1 MNLDRTQ
8 RGWRQKLVSAAI
20 MAVLFSAGVPAL
32 DRPAFAQEATAA
44 LPGTD
49 FELGNDALP
58 QPLEEIDADRYR
70 QIFKLQ
76 AAGDFRGSDELIA
89 DLSDSSLLGHVL
101 AARYLSP
108 SYRSS
113 PKELADWL
121 KLYSALPDADQ
132 IYSLARRKGASAA
145 ALKKPQGTITRTGT
159 PDEASTE
166 DSAYFLS
173 GLANWRSKRFDEAA
187 TAFTRS
193 AQAKSN
199 SDWDRS
205 AAAFWAARAFLR
217 DQRPELVSKWLREAS
232 KFPRTFYGQLA
243 QRALGIDPDYDWNV
257 SKLTDDEGAMLLRS
271 GSGKRALSLIQVGQ
285 IGAAEKELLL
295 LANEPA
301 GPLDQALLAVS
312 QAAGLPSLALKVGS
326 KSILKGD
333 EFIDA
338 AMYPLPA
345 WAPKAGYTVDRALL
359 FAIMRQESGFN
370 PNAASQ
376 AGAVGL
382 MQLMPDTAKLMT
394 GNAKT
399 NLQDPQASIGIGQ
412 RYILSLLQSDI
423 VKNDLFMLAASY
435 NAGPGSVQKWK
446 SSIHADD
453 DPLLFVE
460 SIPSRETRLFVE
472 RIMAGYWIYQD
483 RLSQNTG
490 SLDAVASGAWPIYDR
505 QDKVA
510 SASH

>member
-1 MNLDRTQ
+1 LAPLAIVTIA
-8 RGWRQKLVSAAI
+8 LFAAI
-20 MAVLFSAGVPAL
+20 PAIERPAL
-32 DRPAFAQEATAA
+32 AQESTAA
-44 LPGTD
+44 LPGND

-58 QPLEEIDADRYR
+58 QPLEEINADRYR

-76 AAGDFRGSDELIA
+76 AAGDFRGADELIA
-89 DLSDSSLLGHVL
+89 DLTDTSLLGHVL
-101 AARYLSP
+101 AARYLSLN
-108 SYRSS
+108 YRSS

-121 KLYSALPDADQ
+121 KLYSSLPDAEL
-132 IYSLARRKGASAA
+132 IYSLARRKGASTA
-145 ALKKPQGTITRTGT
+145 ALTKPKGTITRTGS
-159 PDEASTE
+159 PDEASSE

-173 GLANWRSKRFDEAA
+173 GLAAWRSKHFGDAA

-199 SDWDRS
+199 SEWDRS

-257 SKLTDDEGAMLLRS
+257 DKLSDRDASLLLRS
-271 GSGKRALSLIQVGQ
+271 SSGKRALSLIQVGQ

-312 QAAGLPSLALKVGS
+312 QASGLPSLALKVGS
-326 KSILKGD
+326 KSLLKGND
-333 EFIDA
+333 FIDA

-345 WAPKAGYTVDRALL
+345 WAPRIGYTVDRALL

-376 AGAVGL
+376 AGAIGL

-399 NLQDPQASIGIGQ
+399 NLRDPMTSIGIGQ
-412 RYILSLLQSDI
+412 KYILSLLHSDT
-423 VKNDLFMLAASY
+423 VKNDLFMLAAAY
-435 NAGPGSVQKWK
+435 NAGPGNLQKWK
-446 SSIHADD
+446 TSIHADD

-460 SIPSRETRLFVE
+460 SIPSRETRLFVK
-472 RIMAGYWIYQD
+472 RIMASYWIYQD
-483 RLSQNTG
+483 RLSQDTS
-490 SLDAVASGAWPIYDR
+490 SLDAVASGAWPTYNR

-510 SASH
+510 SAR